1 MTHGPAVQSGPD
13 SNPVPGAGI
22 TPVTDEATG
31 SDSIPAL
38 GSVYFYLTEG
48 CNLACRHCWLGP
60 QFDQDGKK
68 RASLPL
74 DLFTSVV
81 SQGKALGM
89 DRLKLTGGEPLLHPA
104 IADILKVVREEALEL
119 TLETNGLLCTKEL
132 AEEIAACNGPHVS
145 VSLDGA
151 DARTHEWVRGVESSF
166 RAALQGVRN
175 LAAAGVRPQVI
186 MSLMRRNKKQVERV
200 VRLAEDLG
208 ASSVKFNI
216 VQPTAR
222 GRKLHQTG
230 EALSIG
236 ELVELGA
243 WVENEL
249 SRRTLMPLVFSHP
262 AAFRP
267 LSKMIGRH
275 ECTGVCGV
283 TGIIGV
289 LADGSYA
296 LCGIGKSV
304 PELVFGHVEKDRLE
318 DIWRNDPTLKEIR
331 EGMPHRLQ
339 GVCGRCLM
347 KELCHGSCL
356 AQNYYATKNLW
367 SGFWYCEEARAMGLF
382 PASRATPQSA

>member
-1 MTHGPAVQSGPD
+1 M
-13 SNPVPGAGI
+13 
-22 TPVTDEATG
+22 
-31 SDSIPAL
+31 
-38 GSVYFYLTEG
+38 
-48 CNLACRHCWLGP
+48 
-60 QFDQDGKK
+60 
-68 RASLPL
+68 
-74 DLFTSVV
+74 
-81 SQGKALGM
+81 
-89 DRLKLTGGEPLLHPA
+89 
-104 IADILKVVREEALEL
+104 
-119 TLETNGLLCTKEL
+119 
-132 AEEIAACNGPHVS
+132 
-145 VSLDGA
+145 
-151 DARTHEWVRGVESSF
+151 ESSF

-222 GRKLHQTG
+222 GRNLHQTG

-249 SRRTLMPLVFSHP
+249 SQRTPLPLVFSHP

-283 TGIIGV
+283 TGILGV

-304 PELVFGHVEKDRLE
+304 PELVFGHVERDRLE
-318 DIWRNDPTLKEIR
+318 DIWRNDPHL
-331 EGMPHRLQ
+331 EGDPR
-339 GVCGRCLM
+339 G
-347 KELCHGSCL
+347 
-356 AQNYYATKNLW
+356 N
-367 SGFWYCEEARAMGLF
+367 
-382 PASRATPQSA
+382 ATPAPRRLRSLPDERAVSRQLPGAELLCDEKSVVGLLVLRRGARNGTVSGEQGDTARSLSGEGRSAADPRP